1 MVSPP
6 SQREHIGVFVVGGGG
21 VLSRK
26 CLGNLR
32 GPGTPLFQQLT
43 FVGAAHPHGLGKVGQ
58 KHLFLD
64 GSEGTSAL
72 PYALNESLSF
82 SMRLKTENRKEC

>member
-6 SQREHIGVFVVGGGG
+6 SQREHIGVFVGGGGG

-43 FVGAAHPHGLGKVGQ
+43 FVGATHPHGLGKVGQ
-58 KHLFLD
+58 KPLFLD
-64 GSEGTSAL
+64 GSKGTCLAL
-72 PYALNESLSF
+72 CSQPSP
-82 SMRLKTENRKEC
+82 